1 VGFVLLAIWLGVAA
15 WAEIERSRWLA
26 QAGEPAATEASPAAE
41 SGWADLELAHA
52 WYRDYTGGDAM
63 VPDSAEGLASYVR
76 DTEEFVGQVEAALG
90 KEELR
95 ADADDATVAELA
107 ACVQQALTARVRH
120 FAAQPGGMRDALAA
134 LDLYFCFVESLP
146 SDSVPRAE
154 VRAQH
159 FADAVALL
167 RSQATRPEFPIA
179 EARPV
184 FDRHLQSIESLD
196 DLHEAIGAERDRR
209 VAEVVATLE
218 PGALDEGWLRP
229 RWRAL
234 VGKGEFAPLRYREER
249 SALRTLDALDETVD
263 LPLAQRAAR
272 VEELPP
278 DPVVARMAV
287 LFAQRPELQAAAR
300 ITRLGLAAI
309 EYRRSEGAWPMD
321 PSSLE
326 GRFEAGLPVD
336 PYTGQLFPFHRSDT
350 ELYLAPSRPLKA
362 AEWSLPSA
370 P

>member
-1 VGFVLLAIWLGVAA
+1 
-15 WAEIERSRWLA
+15 
-26 QAGEPAATEASPAAE
+26 
-41 SGWADLELAHA
+41 
-52 WYRDYTGGDAM
+52 
-63 VPDSAEGLASYVR
+63 
-76 DTEEFVGQVEAALG
+76 
-90 KEELR
+90 
-95 ADADDATVAELA
+95 
-107 ACVQQALTARVRH
+107 
-120 FAAQPGGMRDALAA
+120 
-134 LDLYFCFVESLP
+134 
-146 SDSVPRAE
+146 
-154 VRAQH
+154 
-159 FADAVALL
+159 
-167 RSQATRPEFPIA
+167 
-179 EARPV
+179 V

-234 VGKGEFAPLRYREER
+234 VAKGEFAPLRYREER
-249 SALRTLDALDETVD
+249 NALRTLDALDETVN